1 VVDAPSPRSPA
12 ARDRTHLTITDR
24 AEYLAYQA
32 LAAHV
37 DGLTA
42 AGRRFAWWLVDTITP
57 LAPWTRRRT
66 VAPAPAASRVPPLA
80 GGYRRVEPALRCAL
94 PELGQLLVMPD
105 RAPRVHWL
113 NARAWQLYA
122 LCDGRDTA
130 AIERAYRTSL
140 AGTAPDAEAAA
151 QLRHGLAGLVGSGLL
166 STTTPAA

>member
-1 VVDAPSPRSPA
+1 
-12 ARDRTHLTITDR
+12 
-24 AEYLAYQA
+24 
-32 LAAHV
+32 
-37 DGLTA
+37 
-42 AGRRFAWWLVDTITP
+42 
-57 LAPWTRRRT
+57 
-66 VAPAPAASRVPPLA
+66 
-80 GGYRRVEPALRCAL
+80 
-94 PELGQLLVMPD
+94 MPD

-140 AGTAPDAEAAA
+140 AGTTPNVEATA